1 MFWIF
6 LFMAGTFV
14 IWPREVD
21 GAGVVQTFGLRWFAF
36 AILVVAFFNS
46 LRYSARLESC

>member
-1 MFWIF
+1 
-6 LFMAGTFV
+6 MAGTFV

-36 AILVVAFFNS
+36 AILVAAFLIPLGIQLGWRAVNK
-46 LRYSARLESC
+46 RIE